1 MFNVS
6 QMTINQKHCLKFIVD
21 LYGFFLRIHMI
32 MTNNTITNLQKMDD
46 TNKLSTPPKY
56 DVDNL
61 VQSDMIKRM
70 SDANVEILLKT
81 QSNTNYNTII
91 KNSNKKLIN
100 YIFVYST
107 IIYDYLQLYKNQIKY
122 NLCRNLLS
130 KHNLFYYNHSINGIY
145 YTNVNYSSLN
155 MLFLL
160 KIINFGFLNSI
171 FITVGQCFEYVIR
184 PPFQIKHES
193 ISDFFWG

>member
-1 MFNVS
+1 MFNVT

-100 YIFVYST
+100 TYLYIVQLYMIICSYT
-107 IIYDYLQLYKNQIKY
+107 KIRLNIIYVET
-122 NLCRNLLS
+122 
-130 KHNLFYYNHSINGIY
+130 F
-145 YTNVNYSSLN
+145 
-155 MLFLL
+155 
-160 KIINFGFLNSI
+160 
-171 FITVGQCFEYVIR
+171 
-184 PPFQIKHES
+184 
-193 ISDFFWG
+193 